1 MTGETSEVSR
11 GLRRYLALEASWPG
25 AIGYAVLG
33 AVVLWLI
40 SLVWPSGYRAE
51 AGVLVQHNVERAV
64 EDPSSD
70 EAANYIDRETVVLE
84 TLAYSD
90 LVWDAVGQAL
100 ADEGWIETPGAIE
113 GILQGVWL
121 PHPKNG
127 EWRFTATTRDPKLSA
142 RVAGL
147 WAETFVAEANR
158 TVAAAVSQDAWAARL
173 QGESEALAAIPLE
186 CNQLE
191 AMAGELAIIDGTL
204 RHADPAQAA
213 LRAEGLLLV
222 RLAEKAGMVEAGE
235 AIPEPATVAEQLA
248 FAEALGKAV
257 TVSQEACES
266 ETGRLE
272 AEWEGHQAEAA
283 ALTGE
288 EMTLSPLL
296 EVSLVR
302 QPTVPTTR
310 VTRPE
315 LALGIGVIVGL
326 CVWVVRILL
335 GSRKGSGG
343 QEAG

>member
-1 MTGETSEVSR
+1 M
-11 GLRRYLALEASWPG
+11 EAGWPG

-33 AVVLWLI
+33 AAVIWLI

-84 TLAYSD
+84 SLAYSD
-90 LVWDAVGQAL
+90 LVWDSVGQAL
-100 ADEGWIETPGAIE
+100 SDEGWIESPVAIE
-113 GILQGVWL
+113 GILEGARL

-127 EWRFTATTRDPKLSA
+127 EWSFTATTQDPELSA

-147 WAETFVAEANR
+147 WAEAFVAGANR
-158 TVAAAVSQDAWAARL
+158 TVAAAVLQDAWATRL
-173 QGESEALAAIPLE
+173 EEESAALAEVQRVCA
-186 CNQLE
+186 QLD
-191 AMAGELAIIDGTL
+191 AAAAELAIVDGAL
-204 RHADPAQAA
+204 RRADPAQPA
-213 LRAEGLLLV
+213 LRAEGLTLA
-222 RLAEKAGMVEAGE
+222 RLAEQADIGGG
-235 AIPEPATVAEQLA
+235 AIPETATVADQLA
-248 FAEALGKAV
+248 FAEALGRAV
-257 TVSQEACES
+257 TVSRDGCRSEAE
-266 ETGRLE
+266 RLE
-272 AEWEGHQAEAA
+272 KEWESHQAEAA

-296 EVSLVR
+296 EVSLLR
-302 QPTVPTTR
+302 QPTVPTSQ

-326 CVWVVRILL
+326 CVWVVRVLL

-343 QEAG
+343 HGAR